1 MREIRYASRR
11 LAREP
16 RFTATALFTLAL
28 CLGANLTLFA
38 LVDAILLRPL
48 PLPDAGRLV
57 SLWNTYPKAGV
68 ERDGATIANYY
79 ERRGR
84 IPAFASL
91 SIYRHGAAILG
102 STGSTERV
110 EITRVSP
117 EFFATLGVEPARGR
131 AFTEAETDRGNDQ
144 GVILTEGYWRERLG
158 ADPHALGRELRV
170 DGLARRVVGILPA
183 DFRLLSSRARLYL
196 PLASVPEDRAP
207 AQRHSGSSTEMV
219 ARLAPGVS
227 LHEAQ
232 VQIDAHNIAMAADDP
247 QAKAMAE
254 AGFRTR
260 VASLHGDHV
269 AAIRPTLLVLQ
280 AGVLFLLLLGA
291 VNLGG
296 LLSIRAVGRQREAGI
311 RLAIGGGRRHL
322 VSETLVETTV
332 LTLVGG
338 LLGLALG
345 AAGIRLVAL
354 LGADRLPLGGEIAF
368 DARLALVALGL
379 AVALGLT
386 IGSPIA
392 ALTLRADPSRL
403 LRSGSRG
410 GTPAR
415 GAHNVRSGLIV
426 AQIALAF
433 VLLVG
438 AGLLGASLQK
448 ILAVAPGFR
457 SESILTGR
465 ISLPALAYRSGPERQ
480 AWIDRWVEEID
491 RQPGVSAAGV
501 ATNVPLSGRTFKAA
515 ITVPGHV
522 LRAGESAQGE
532 TIYALGGD
540 AMAALG
546 FNLERGRWL
555 DRSDPHRALKPC
567 AVDTAFARRYWPDGN
582 PLGRRLYRGST
593 ANDPADACTIVGV
606 VGTAKQEQLHET
618 TDRGAVYFSYES
630 AFDNNLFLIVRTAAE
645 RSPES
650 LAQALRNSV
659 RAIDPELPVDDLR
672 SMTSR
677 MSDRLIDRRSS
688 ALLLGVFAAMALL
701 ITAIGTYGVI
711 GYSVAQ
717 RRREIGLRMAL
728 GAQKSQVRD
737 QFLKAGLRL
746 LATGT
751 AFGLL
756 GAWASTRA
764 LASLLFGLP
773 AVPWAILT
781 GAAVT
786 LCAVIVLSCL
796 LPSQAAAAIS
806 PLEALAED

>member
-1 MREIRYASRR
+1 MREIRYALRR

-16 RFTATALFTLAL
+16 RFTATALLTLAL

-48 PLPDAGRLV
+48 PFPDAGRLV

-68 ERDGATIANYY
+68 ERDGATLANYY
-79 ERRGR
+79 ERRGE
-84 IPAFASL
+84 IAAFASL

-102 STGSTERV
+102 PTGSTERV
-110 EITRVSP
+110 EVTRISP
-117 EFFATLGVEPARGR
+117 DFFATLKVSPARGR
-131 AFTEAETDRGNDQ
+131 AFTESETDRGNDLV
-144 GVILTEGYWRERLG
+144 VILTDGYWRERLG
-158 ADPHALGRELRV
+158 ADPHVLGRELRV
-170 DGLARRVVGILPA
+170 DGLARRVVGLLPA
-183 DFRLLSSRARLYL
+183 DFRFLSSRARLYL
-196 PLASVPEDRAP
+196 PLASRPEDRAP

-227 LHEAQ
+227 LREAQ
-232 VQIDAHNIAMAADDP
+232 VQIDAHNAAMAVNDP
-247 QAKAMAE
+247 QAKEMAE

-280 AGVLFLLLLGA
+280 TGVLFLLLLGA
-291 VNLGG
+291 VNLSG
-296 LLSIRAVGRQREAGI
+296 LLSIRAVGRRRESGI

-322 VSETLVETTV
+322 VSETLIETTV
-332 LTLVGG
+332 LTFAGG

-345 AAGIRLVAL
+345 ALGIRLVAL

-379 AVALGLT
+379 AVVLGLS

-392 ALTLRADPSRL
+392 AFTLGADPSRM

-415 GAHNVRSGLIV
+415 GAQNVRFGLIV

-433 VLLVG
+433 VLLAG

-448 ILAVAPGFR
+448 ILAVSPGFR
-457 SESILTGR
+457 SDSILTGR
-465 ISLPALAYRSGPERQ
+465 VSLPAKAYRSGPERQ
-480 AWIDRWVEEID
+480 AWIDRWVDAIG

-522 LRAGESAQGE
+522 LRLGESAQGE

-555 DRSDPHRALKPC
+555 DRSDPHRSPKPC
-567 AVDTAFARRYWPDGN
+567 VVDGAFARRYWPGGN

-593 ANDPADACTIVGV
+593 ANDPSEACTIVGV

-618 TDRGAVYFSYES
+618 AGRGAVYFSYAD
-630 AFDNNLFLIVRTAAE
+630 AFDNDLFLIVRATSE
-645 RSPES
+645 KSPET
-650 LAQALRNSV
+650 LALALRNSV

-672 SMTSR
+672 SMASR

-701 ITAIGTYGVI
+701 ITAIGTYGVVS
-711 GYSVAQ
+711 YSAAQ
-717 RRREIGLRMAL
+717 KRREIGLRMAL
-728 GAQKSQVRD
+728 GAQKSQIRD
-737 QFLKAGLRL
+737 QFLKAGLRM

-751 AFGLL
+751 ALGLL
-756 GAWASTRA
+756 GTWASGRA

-773 AVPWAILT
+773 AVPWAILA
-781 GAAVT
+781 GALTT
-786 LCAVIVLSCL
+786 LCTVILLSCL
-796 LPSQAAAAIS
+796 LPSQAAASIS